1 MVMRLLN
8 GMLHKIGLKVIALV
22 LKLKTAPGQMVFAGD
37 EGSVQLA
44 DYVSASGHKKVLLV
58 TDSILSGLGV
68 QNVFVERLEGKGV
81 AVELFDRV
89 LPDPADNIVV
99 DGLSELRKHNC
110 DAVVAVGGGSSIDT
124 AKAVVAAA
132 TNNGMANIVGLF
144 KVKNRPLPLYALP
157 TTSGTGSEV
166 TGGAVITNHVSHEKD
181 LVLDPYIIP
190 LGVALDPAL
199 TMGMPKFVTAS
210 TGIDALSHAVESYL
224 STWSD
229 EMSEPLSRMSIA
241 VIFNALPKVYED
253 GSQIELRQQMSLAA
267 YQAGRA
273 MNISAIGNVH
283 AIAHQVGAK
292 YGVPHGVAIAAVMP
306 SVLEYQLENCT
317 EKLAS
322 LAELCGFTHPD
333 KKQQAQ
339 LFIQGV
345 SDLIERV
352 DMKCGF
358 AGIKPEDIAEMA
370 KQAVKES
377 KQYPVPAL
385 MNKDDC
391 VALLRTIA
399 QRG

>member
-1 MVMRLLN
+1 MRLVNEL
-8 GMLHKIGLKVIALV
+8 LHKIGLKIIALV
-22 LKLKTAPGQMVFAGD
+22 LKLKSAPGQMVFAGD
-37 EGSVQLA
+37 EGTLQLA
-44 DYVSASGHKKVLLV
+44 DYVSASGHKKILVV

-68 QNVFVERLEGKGV
+68 QNTFVERIKSRGV
-81 AVELFDRV
+81 EVVLFDDV

-99 DGLSELRKHNC
+99 SGLAELRKHGC
-110 DAVVAVGGGSSIDT
+110 DAAVAVGGGSSIDT
-124 AKAVVAAA
+124 AKAIVAAA

-144 KVKNRPLPLYALP
+144 KVKNRPLPLYVLP

-166 TGGAVITNHVSHEKD
+166 TGGAVITNHLSHEKD
-181 LVLDPYIIP
+181 LVLDPYVIP

-229 EMSEPLSRMSIA
+229 EMSEPLSAMSIRI
-241 VIFNALPKVYED
+241 IFDALPKVYED
-253 GSQIELRQQMSLAA
+253 GSQKELRQQMSLAA

-292 YGVPHGVAIAAVMP
+292 YGIPHGVAIAAVMP
-306 SVLEYQLENCT
+306 TALEFSLDSSV

-322 LAELCGFTHPD
+322 LAELCGFTHSD
-333 KKQQAQ
+333 RREQAK
-339 LFIQGV
+339 LFIKGV
-345 SDLIERV
+345 SDLIESV
-352 DMKCGF
+352 GMQCGF
-358 AGIKPEDIAEMA
+358 AGIKTEDIPAMA

-377 KQYPVPAL
+377 KQYPTPAL
-385 MNKDDC
+385 MNQSDC
-391 VALLRTIA
+391 VTLLKTIA